1 MGFLG
6 VLGDA
11 TLAGQEPLA
20 LEQQRAKWGLV
31 EGVLPRLGG
40 ILACFSPAPSPQ

>member
-6 VLGDA
+6 ALGDA

-20 LEQQRAKWGLV
+20 LEQQRANWRLV
-31 EGVLPRLGG
+31 KGALPSLGD
-40 ILACFSPAPSPQ
+40 ILACFCPAPSPQ